1 MRQEQHE
8 GKLIDFCVHALST
21 SLGWLTKFSDVIGAS
36 HMNGD
41 TFWKYGDPSTLGLR
55 DVAEHG
61 ATQRL
66 EDELKQK
73 V

>member
-1 MRQEQHE
+1 M
-8 GKLIDFCVHALST
+8 CV
-21 SLGWLTKFSDVIGAS
+21 GWLTKFSDIIGAS
-36 HMNGD
+36 HTVGDQFWRYGD
-41 TFWKYGDPSTLGLR
+41 TASPGMK

-73 V
+73 VKNFSN